1 MFCTWL
7 VAYCKVRGIH
17 DDLVEIPYKQPYIEM
32 YEEIRDGIN
41 ENDFSVEQ
49 ITIFF
54 EETSDLLFR
63 ECKDCKN
70 SEKIRI
76 VAFATRSG
84 TINSIGMMGN
94 VSKSNWR
101 CSLYGQALIYMYL
114 DN

>member
-17 DDLVEIPYKQPYIEM
+17 DDLVEIPYKQPYIEI

-49 ITIFF
+49 ITIFL
-54 EETSDLLFR
+54 EETSNLLFR

-76 VAFATRSG
+76 VALATRSG
-84 TINSIGMMGN
+84 TIN
-94 VSKSNWR
+94 
-101 CSLYGQALIYMYL
+101 
-114 DN
+114 